1 MHNDVEEQ
9 PVSDVVEPDE
19 EQIRALII
27 NRTETNRIDK
37 IRYMVNEVVKRF
49 LLKLITKFKS
59 IFSHITKNE
68 NDFYV
73 FKTTDKKRIKIV
85 DGVGVFNG
93 NYDER
98 REQVRVF
105 NQISENN
112 EFMSVVSYESLPS
125 DQILILLSDGYL
137 FSLEE
142 IFYLNIH
149 GVKRGYNGN
158 NYDENDKDI
167 IEFIGGRKIFL
178 DLTWNVILELITIFY
193 DQHDNFIDNHEWK
206 IALLPQF
213 DIIILFCYK
222 KKLSY
227 DNLIEDIRNI
237 FFKKKG
243 VFGEQYVSSL
253 FDNFLNKLTPYF
265 FEKNFTWFI
274 DDLRN
279 DIKLEIDNSELDD
292 TNKLIEP
299 YKNRFDRIKNLIF
312 QRIIDFLYYQSV
324 TEENVLLNKVLR
336 YQFVTVLSVV
346 LSKSVFFKNQPDL
359 KDQIF
364 DMIREQNSSMEDS
377 VFEEMEKEFD
387 TLCGGRR
394 RRNNKTHQL
403 KRGGRVRGRV
413 RGRTM
418 RCRRKHMKRVSKRD
432 PDQRNRII
440 IRSHRRRRGIPGKR
454 VRR

>member
-1 MHNDVEEQ
+1 MNCFPFPFCRSRRVYIASDEQPVVQEQHVSDVVEEPPVHNDVEEQ

-237 FFKKKG
+237 FFKKK
-243 VFGEQYVSSL
+243 EY
-253 FDNFLNKLTPYF
+253 
-265 FEKNFTWFI
+265 
-274 DDLRN
+274 
-279 DIKLEIDNSELDD
+279 LEN
-292 TNKLIEP
+292 NMFRVCLI
-299 YKNRFDRIKNLIF
+299 IF
-312 QRIIDFLYYQSV
+312 
-324 TEENVLLNKVLR
+324 
-336 YQFVTVLSVV
+336 
-346 LSKSVFFKNQPDL
+346 
-359 KDQIF
+359 
-364 DMIREQNSSMEDS
+364 
-377 VFEEMEKEFD
+377 
-387 TLCGGRR
+387 
-394 RRNNKTHQL
+394 
-403 KRGGRVRGRV
+403 
-413 RGRTM
+413 
-418 RCRRKHMKRVSKRD
+418 
-432 PDQRNRII
+432 
-440 IRSHRRRRGIPGKR
+440 
-454 VRR
+454 